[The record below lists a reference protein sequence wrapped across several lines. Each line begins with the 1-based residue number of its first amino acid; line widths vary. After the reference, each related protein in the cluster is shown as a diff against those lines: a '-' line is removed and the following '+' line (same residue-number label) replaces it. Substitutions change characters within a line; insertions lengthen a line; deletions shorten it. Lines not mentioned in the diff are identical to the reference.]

1 MHGSHV
7 IIKNKGM
14 AQTPPLETLIEAS
27 NLAVYFSKAKNE
39 NKVQVDY
46 TLKKYVKKPK
56 NAKPGMVIYSQ
67 EKSLFISLD
76 MEILKNTFSRKFF

>member
-1 MHGSHV
+1 LKLASGNDIWLHVKNINGSHV

-14 AQTPPLETLIEAS
+14 GQTTPLDTLIEAA

-46 TLKKYVKKPK
+46 TLKKHVKKPK
-56 NAKPGMVIYSQ
+56 MLNPAW
-67 EKSLFISLD
+67 
-76 MEILKNTFSRKFF
+76 